1 MKLKFIAKVLVPVFV
16 FAMFLAVSPSSASA
30 QGRHPAYLHALSD
43 LRAAR
48 AHLERPDH
56 GELRHEEKEAI
67 HQINNAIDEIKK
79 AAIEDGKDID
89 EHPMVDARMDWPG
102 RLHRAME
109 LLDKAHQDI
118 AHEEDNPSAQG
129 LQQRAFEH
137 IDKAKHEVGEAIRI
151 VAARY

>member
-1 MKLKFIAKVLVPVFV
+1 MKSIAKLVFPALL
-16 FAMFLAVSPSSASA
+16 FALFLAITPGNAAA

-56 GELRHEEKEAI
+56 GELKHEEKEAV
-67 HQINNAIDEIKK
+67 HQINEAIDEIKK
-79 AAIEDGKDID
+79 AAVEDGKDID
-89 EHPMVDARMDWPG
+89 DHVSVDSGLDWPG

-109 LLDKAHQDI
+109 LLNKAHQDLE
-118 AHEEDNPSAQG
+118 HEEDNQFAVG

-137 IDKAKHEVGEAIRI
+137 IDKARHEVGEAIRI

>member
-1 MKLKFIAKVLVPVFV
+1 MLGSCRP
-16 FAMFLAVSPSSASA
+16 SPLCCCLPRRRRFS
-30 QGRHPAYLHALSD
+30 RD
-43 LRAAR
+43 L
-48 AHLERPDH
+48 
-56 GELRHEEKEAI
+56 
-67 HQINNAIDEIKK
+67 
-79 AAIEDGKDID
+79 D

-118 AHEEDNPSAQG
+118 AHEEDNQFAQG